1 VSLSLTLDRSAES
14 SLYRQIADQIAG
26 QIARGQLPAGGRLP
40 TVRQMAVDLGV
51 TRLTVQTAYAEL
63 QAAGWVEATVGRGTF
78 VSGQVQPMAAFSALR
93 QPSSTAG
100 VIDDMVRLTQMGGL
114 HSMASASPDPLLFPA
129 NEFWADF
136 DALKSLP
143 QLLNYS
149 PAAGDSVLRAALS
162 DLLNERGLTVGSEDL
177 LVTAGAT
184 QGLTLAVQALTR
196 PGDVVLVEQPT
207 YIGFLNIMKLHGLQP
222 VAVPMDEHGVR
233 IDQLERIV
241 AQHRPRLFYTVAT
254 FQNPTGATI
263 SLERRQ
269 ALLRLARQHGFTI
282 IEDDL
287 YAPLAF
293 DAPPPPTIKS
303 LDDGDHVLYL
313 TSFSKA
319 LAPGLRMGVMAPP
332 AALYERMLALKLGAD
347 CGSPLL
353 LQRALAHFLRE
364 GHYRRHLRR
373 VIPIYRERRD
383 VALATLATHLP
394 LEAAFTRPGGG
405 LCIWIT
411 LPERRGMAE
420 VHRRMREEGWAL
432 IPGSV
437 FLIQPSERHFLRL
450 SYGMLPADQLRQGIQ
465 LLGRIVREQMQVEA
479 TPVGAPSEWVP
490 VV

>member
-222 VAVPMDEHGVR
+222 VAVQ
-233 IDQLERIV
+233 I
-241 AQHRPRLFYTVAT
+241 
-254 FQNPTGATI
+254 
-263 SLERRQ
+263 
-269 ALLRLARQHGFTI
+269 
-282 IEDDL
+282 
-287 YAPLAF
+287 
-293 DAPPPPTIKS
+293 
-303 LDDGDHVLYL
+303 
-313 TSFSKA
+313 
-319 LAPGLRMGVMAPP
+319 
-332 AALYERMLALKLGAD
+332 
-347 CGSPLL
+347 
-353 LQRALAHFLRE
+353 
-364 GHYRRHLRR
+364 
-373 VIPIYRERRD
+373 
-383 VALATLATHLP
+383 
-394 LEAAFTRPGGG
+394 
-405 LCIWIT
+405 
-411 LPERRGMAE
+411 RRGPPFHWSGGRRCCGWPANMASPSSKMISMPRWPLTP
-420 VHRRMREEGWAL
+420 RRRRRSSRWM
-432 IPGSV
+432 
-437 FLIQPSERHFLRL
+437 
-450 SYGMLPADQLRQGIQ
+450 M
-465 LLGRIVREQMQVEA
+465 A
-479 TPVGAPSEWVP
+479 TTCST
-490 VV
+490 

>member
-1 VSLSLTLDRSAES
+1 
-14 SLYRQIADQIAG
+14 
-26 QIARGQLPAGGRLP
+26 
-40 TVRQMAVDLGV
+40 
-51 TRLTVQTAYAEL
+51 
-63 QAAGWVEATVGRGTF
+63 
-78 VSGQVQPMAAFSALR
+78 
-93 QPSSTAG
+93 
-100 VIDDMVRLTQMGGL
+100 
-114 HSMASASPDPLLFPA
+114 
-129 NEFWADF
+129 
-136 DALKSLP
+136 
-143 QLLNYS
+143 
-149 PAAGDSVLRAALS
+149 
-162 DLLNERGLTVGSEDL
+162 
-177 LVTAGAT
+177 
-184 QGLTLAVQALTR
+184 LTLAVQALTR

-233 IDQLERIV
+233 LDQLERIV
-241 AQHRPRLFYTVAT
+241 AQHRPRIFYTVAT

-303 LDDGDHVLYL
+303 LDDGGHVLYL

-319 LAPGLRMGVMAPP
+319 LAPGLRMGVMVPP

-373 VIPIYRERRD
+373 VIPIYRERRGRGAGD
-383 VALATLATHLP
+383 PGHPSAAGSSRYTPGRRSLHLDHLAGTPGHGRCAPAHAGRGLGADSRQRFLDPAQRPPLPAAELRHVAGRS
-394 LEAAFTRPGGG
+394 AAPGHSVVGPHRARTDAGRSGARRRPGGVGTRCLKRYLPGG
-405 LCIWIT
+405 LSH
-411 LPERRGMAE
+411 A
-420 VHRRMREEGWAL
+420 
-432 IPGSV
+432 
-437 FLIQPSERHFLRL
+437 
-450 SYGMLPADQLRQGIQ
+450 
-465 LLGRIVREQMQVEA
+465 
-479 TPVGAPSEWVP
+479 